1 MNWVIFGGWIMNF
14 LVNVVEWCCKKYFL
28 MVLWIRVCFIV
39 CWIFIGLGGGILGGF
54 WFLFKIIFFG
64 DCINVLFLLFVLV
77 LVGFFEKILYLFGV
91 LSVRF
96 FWIFIKVCVICLY
109 FWWFFFSLIKSL
121 FLWIL
126 RVVIIFFFVGEGG
139 FLMILVLVLLLLDF
153 FGEFKIGD
161 NIEIKIVKD
170 LFFLIREEIVVVFKV
185 CESEFLIKLEKNC

>member
-64 DCINVLFLLFVLV
+64 GCINELFLLFVLV

-121 FLWIL
+121 FLWNL

-161 NIEIKIVKD
+161 KFVMWLLVIKFLRLILIVCKRRISECSRYDKNI
-170 LFFLIREEIVVVFKV
+170 V
-185 CESEFLIKLEKNC
+185 CI